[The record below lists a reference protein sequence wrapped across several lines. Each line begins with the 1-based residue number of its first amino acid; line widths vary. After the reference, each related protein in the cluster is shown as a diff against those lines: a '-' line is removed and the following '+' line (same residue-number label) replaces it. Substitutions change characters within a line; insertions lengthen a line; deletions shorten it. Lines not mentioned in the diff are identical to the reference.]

1 MRSHSQTLKCDRLL
15 LIGTTCKATTFHC
28 FKLLCCSNQ
37 KAVTQLLHC
46 TWEWKILHVY
56 LLLQVVRQAA
66 SILDSISQNVA
77 ENCSIY
83 TSHLVL
89 PINWGLFLIL
99 LLSVMVWTCNSL
111 PCSKSLNFLIF
122 FCCQLITSFRLISNK
137 RDHGFQLTCINL
149 SLQWSSQ
156 HLLSCALRE
165 LFYFNNIMRSIT
177 VLMYKHNLEPASFK
191 KKYDKSYQQI
201 FISNIIIESCLE
213 FKLCF
218 LWFAG
223 VDFKVKTLTIDG
235 NKAKLAIWV
244 NTSFLQCVF
253 WLPDN
258 LNY

>member
-99 LLSVMVWTCNSL
+99 LLPVMVWTCNSL

-177 VLMYKHNLEPASFK
+177 VLMYKHNLEPASF
-191 KKYDKSYQQI
+191 
-201 FISNIIIESCLE
+201 
-213 FKLCF
+213 
-218 LWFAG
+218 
-223 VDFKVKTLTIDG
+223 
-235 NKAKLAIWV
+235 
-244 NTSFLQCVF
+244 
-253 WLPDN
+253 
-258 LNY
+258 